1 MTKKEV
7 LDLKPAPR
15 LEQIRDKCSN
25 QVDDRKH
32 RIGWWSDS
40 PSQRDPT
47 RSNFRERQAKKSAI
61 ATMPTS
67 REYRHRAEECLKLA
81 NEAAEIYAR
90 MALLELAGDFRAMA
104 QQLDLRARRATRRA
118 NPKQRFSSWSGI

>member
-1 MTKKEV
+1 VSWQYRGISEFPYQTRVALFFIIGSGERIQSAALILSGHGGEKE
-7 LDLKPAPR
+7 R
-15 LEQIRDKCSN
+15 
-25 QVDDRKH
+25 
-32 RIGWWSDS
+32 
-40 PSQRDPT
+40 
-47 RSNFRERQAKKSAI
+47 I